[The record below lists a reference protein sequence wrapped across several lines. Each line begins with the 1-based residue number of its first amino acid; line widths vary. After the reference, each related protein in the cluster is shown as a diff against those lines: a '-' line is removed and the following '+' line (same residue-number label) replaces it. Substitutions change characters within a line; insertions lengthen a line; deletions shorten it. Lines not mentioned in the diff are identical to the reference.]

1 MVAESV
7 PVAPSTSW
15 EFDDEEPIADGLT
28 AIALLGGGDRTEA
41 WLAWDGRLR
50 TPVVAKL
57 IRPHLVAD
65 AHVRESLAR
74 EAALLARLQH
84 PAIVRIYSARVD
96 GPRPHLVL
104 EALDG
109 PRLSTLLRR
118 YGPLAPEQVV
128 PLALNVASALAYMH
142 DVGYVHLDVK
152 PRNLIMGASPRV
164 IDLGVAR
171 SLEEISTLTAPVGT
185 EAYMAPEQRAVESL
199 GRIGPWSDVWGLCV
213 TLYESVSGRLP
224 FAKTVDGSYSQSA
237 GYPAMLDSRIP
248 EPILDV
254 IHAGL
259 VTERSLRP
267 GLPEIIDE
275 LERLYPEARATARR
289 RIRRRYR

>member
-28 AIALLGGGDRTEA
+28 AIGLLGGGDRTEA

-96 GPRPHLVL
+96 GPRPYLVL

-118 YGPLAPEQVV
+118 FGPLAPEQVV
-128 PLALNVASALAYMH
+128 PLALNVASALAFMH
-142 DVGYVHLDVK
+142 DEGYVHLDVK

-164 IDLGVAR
+164 IDLGIAR
-171 SLEEISTLTAPVGT
+171 SFEELSVLTSPVGT
-185 EAYMAPEQRAVESL
+185 VAYMAPEQSKVEL
-199 GRIGPWSDVWGLCV
+199 LDRIGPWTDVWGLCV
-213 TLYESVSGRLP
+213 TMYESVSGRLP
-224 FAKTVDGSYSQSA
+224 FPKRPDGSHSQNA
-237 GYPAMLDSRIP
+237 GPITLLDDRVP
-248 EPILDV
+248 EPIRDI

-259 VTERSLRP
+259 VTETAVRP
-267 GLPEIIDE
+267 RLPDIIDE